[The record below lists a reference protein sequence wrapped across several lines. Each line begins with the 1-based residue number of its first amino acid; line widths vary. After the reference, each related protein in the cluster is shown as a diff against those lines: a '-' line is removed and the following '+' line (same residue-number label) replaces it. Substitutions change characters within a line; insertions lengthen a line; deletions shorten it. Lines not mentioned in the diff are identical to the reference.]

1 MAELNLEIV
10 TPDKPIFNEVI
21 ESVTIPGTL
30 GGFQILKNHAP
41 LISTFEVG
49 VITVKSAGKLQYF
62 STSGGTVEVNDNKIL
77 ILADSIESVDHID
90 VDRAEKAKER
100 AEEILKRKK
109 EEDVDELRATTAL
122 KRALNRINAK
132 EKYR

>member
-1 MAELNLEIV
+1 MAALNLEIF
-10 TPDKPIFNEVI
+10 TPDKPIFNEEV
-21 ESVTIPGTL
+21 ESVTIPGTM

-41 LISTFEVG
+41 LISTFDVG
-49 VITVKSAGKLQYF
+49 VVIVNSGSETAYF

-77 ILADSIESVDHID
+77 ILADSIESVDQID